1 MSAETPLMVVK
12 VEDAAS
18 VDRELEHASAV
29 LREKATSWGLLVTRV
44 DFTTY
49 TVALSPDIPFGFT
62 RELDLLGTRAP
73 LFHPALITDDV

>member
-1 MSAETPLMVVK
+1 MSTTTATLIVK

-18 VDRELEHASAV
+18 IDSQLEHASSI

-44 DFTTY
+44 DFATF

-62 RELDLLGTRAP
+62 RELDLL
-73 LFHPALITDDV
+73 

>member
-1 MSAETPLMVVK
+1 MSAETSLIVVK
-12 VEDAAS
+12 VEDAPS

-62 RELDLLGTRAP
+62 RELDLL
-73 LFHPALITDDV
+73 

>member
-1 MSAETPLMVVK
+1 MPTTSTIIVK

-18 VDRELEHASAV
+18 IAHELEHASLV
-29 LREKATSWGLLVTRV
+29 LREKATTWGLLVTRV

-62 RELDLLGTRAP
+62 REVDLL
-73 LFHPALITDDV
+73 

>member
-1 MSAETPLMVVK
+1 MSTKTSTIVVK

-18 VDRELEHASAV
+18 VDRELEHASSI

-62 RELDLLGTRAP
+62 RELDLL
-73 LFHPALITDDV
+73 

>member
-1 MSAETPLMVVK
+1 MSAETSPIVVK
-12 VEDAAS
+12 VKDAAS

-29 LREKATSWGLLVTRV
+29 LREKATSRGLLVTRV

-62 RELDLLGTRAP
+62 RELDLL
-73 LFHPALITDDV
+73 

>member
-1 MSAETPLMVVK
+1 MSAETSPIVVK

-18 VDRELEHASAV
+18 VNRELEHASAV
-29 LREKATSWGLLVTRV
+29 LREKATSSGLLVTRV

-62 RELDLLGTRAP
+62 RELDLL
-73 LFHPALITDDV
+73 

>member
-1 MSAETPLMVVK
+1 MSAETSLIVVK

-18 VDRELEHASAV
+18 VDHRLEQASTV

-62 RELDLLGTRAP
+62 RELDLL
-73 LFHPALITDDV
+73 

>member
-1 MSAETPLMVVK
+1 MSAETSLIVVK
-12 VEDAAS
+12 VQDAAS
-18 VDRELEHASAV
+18 VGRELEHASSV

-62 RELDLLGTRAP
+62 RELDLL
-73 LFHPALITDDV
+73 